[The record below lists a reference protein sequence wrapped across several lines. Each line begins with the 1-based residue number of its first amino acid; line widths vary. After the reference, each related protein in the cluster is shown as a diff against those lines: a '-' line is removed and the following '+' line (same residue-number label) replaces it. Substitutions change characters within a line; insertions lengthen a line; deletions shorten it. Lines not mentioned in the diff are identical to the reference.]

1 MNDTK
6 QQPQISVLVPLHD
19 ERDNVA
25 PLHQA
30 LSSTLAPLD
39 LTYELLFVNDGSQ
52 DGTGSA
58 LQLLARD
65 DENTVVIEHPTRRG
79 KAAAI
84 ETALERSNGDLVL
97 IIDGDLQY
105 DPSDLPALLD
115 ALQGGGDV
123 VSGCRSER
131 NDPLVRRLTS
141 KAYNG
146 LVNGLAGTRF
156 SDHFSGIKG
165 FRADALQRMDLEG
178 GLSRFPLVVAA
189 RSGLVVREVPV
200 SHQAREAGDSS
211 YSLYR
216 LSLLAW
222 KDLTALLPFL
232 LRSR

>member
-1 MNDTK
+1 MNVTK
-6 QQPQISVLVPLHD
+6 QNPQISVLVPLHD
-19 ERDNVA
+19 EQDNVA
-25 PLHQA
+25 LLHQI

-39 LTYELLFVNDGSQ
+39 LAYELLFVNDGSQ

-58 LQLLARD
+58 LQQLARD
-65 DENTVVIEHPTRRG
+65 DEHAVVIEHPTRRG

-84 ETALERSNGDLVL
+84 ETALERSNGDLLL

-105 DPSDLPALLD
+105 DPSDFPALLD

-131 NDPLVRRLTS
+131 NDPLVRRIAS

-146 LVNGLAGTRF
+146 LVNQLAGTRF

-165 FRADALQRMDLEG
+165 FRAEALQRMNLEG
-178 GLSRFPLVVAA
+178 GLIRFPLVVAA

-200 SHQAREAGDSS
+200 SHQAREAGASS

-216 LSLLAW
+216 LSCLAW
-222 KDLTALLPFL
+222 NDLTALLPFL